1 MAINS
6 DRDPIVAIATASG
19 RGGVGII
26 RLSGEDA
33 FIKAFIDQ
41 FFGSTE
47 CLKPRYAHYRPFKDE
62 SGSLIDEGLAL
73 YFPAPRSYTGES
85 VLELQAHGGP
95 VVMRLLLRE
104 VLAQG
109 RASGLRL
116 AEPGEFTKR
125 AFLNGRMDL
134 SQAEAV
140 INLINAKTQ
149 TETRIAAKN
158 LEGNLSKKIME
169 LREELVELMAKIEVS
184 VDYPEYD
191 YEEVEPDS
199 IVNLLDKK
207 INEINNILK
216 TYEHGKYIKNGVNVA
231 ILGKP
236 NVGKSSLLNNLAN
249 YDKAIVTDIP
259 GTTRDIVEET
269 INLGDIVLNISDTAG
284 IRDTDDIIE
293 KIGVEKSLKI
303 LEEMDLVIYII
314 NGQDGISKEDFEI
327 LSKIQNK
334 GLKYILAINKIDVAQ
349 KDVLN
354 AILKEIKQNKLND
367 PVFISVQENEGIE
380 NLKNEI
386 IKLFN
391 SNDLDYVHELIITNE
406 RHKNL
411 LKKSVDYLY
420 DAKKEIS
427 LGQPID
433 IVSIYV
439 KKATKTLGE
448 IIGADVTE
456 DIISKIFEKFCLG
469 K

>member
-1 MAINS
+1 MSTTIAAIGTALSNS
-6 DRDPIVAIATASG
+6 GIS
-19 RGGVGII
+19 II
-26 RLSGEDA
+26 RISGKDSLNIVKKIFKSGNNLRKNSIVFGKIIYDNE
-33 FIKAFIDQ
+33 FIDNVLV
-41 FFGSTE
+41 S
-47 CLKPRYAHYRPFKDE
+47 
-62 SGSLIDEGLAL
+62 
-73 YFPAPRSYTGES
+73 YFQAPHSYTGEDVCEINCHGGTQITKQILEI
-85 VLELQAHGGP
+85 VLENGA
-95 VVMRLLLRE
+95 
-104 VLAQG
+104 
-109 RASGLRL
+109 RL
-116 AEPGEFTKR
+116 AEPGEFSKR
-125 AFLNGRMDL
+125 AFLNGKMDL

-158 LEGNLSKKIME
+158 LEGNLSKKVRE

-191 YEEVEPDS
+191 YEEVEPTS
-199 IVNLLDKK
+199 IIELLDKK

-314 NGQDGISKEDFEI
+314 NGEDGISKEDFEI
-327 LSKIQNK
+327 LSKIRNK

-349 KDVLN
+349 KNVLN
-354 AILKEIKQNKLND
+354 GILDKIKQNKLND
-367 PVFISVQENEGIE
+367 PIFISVQENKGID

-391 SNDLDYVHELIITNE
+391 SNDLDYAHELIITNE
-406 RHKNL
+406 RHKDL
-411 LKKSVDYLY
+411 LKKAVEYLN

>member
-1 MAINS
+1 MSTTIAAIGTALSNS
-6 DRDPIVAIATASG
+6 GIS
-19 RGGVGII
+19 II
-26 RLSGEDA
+26 RISGKDSLNIVKKIFKSGNNLRKNSIVFGKIIYDNE
-33 FIKAFIDQ
+33 FIDNVLV
-41 FFGSTE
+41 S
-47 CLKPRYAHYRPFKDE
+47 
-62 SGSLIDEGLAL
+62 
-73 YFPAPRSYTGES
+73 YFQAPHSYTGEDVCEINCHGGTQITKQILEI
-85 VLELQAHGGP
+85 VLENGAS
-95 VVMRLLLRE
+95 
-104 VLAQG
+104 LAQ
-109 RASGLRL
+109 
-116 AEPGEFTKR
+116 PGEFSKR
-125 AFLNGRMDL
+125 AFLNGKMDL

-158 LEGNLSKKIME
+158 LEGNLSKKVRE

-191 YEEVEPDS
+191 YEEVEPTS
-199 IVNLLDKK
+199 IIELLDKK

-314 NGQDGISKEDFEI
+314 NGEDGISKEDFEI

-349 KDVLN
+349 KNVLN
-354 AILKEIKQNKLND
+354 GILDKIKQNKLND
-367 PVFISVQENEGIE
+367 PIFISVQENKGID

-391 SNDLDYVHELIITNE
+391 SNDLDYAHELIITNE
-406 RHKNL
+406 RHKDL
-411 LKKSVDYLY
+411 LKKAVEYLN

-448 IIGADVTE
+448 IIGANVTE

>member
-1 MAINS
+1 MSTTIAAIGTALSNS
-6 DRDPIVAIATASG
+6 GIS
-19 RGGVGII
+19 II
-26 RLSGEDA
+26 RISGKDSLNIVKKIFKSGNNLRKNSIVFGKIIYDNE
-33 FIKAFIDQ
+33 FIDNVLV
-41 FFGSTE
+41 S
-47 CLKPRYAHYRPFKDE
+47 
-62 SGSLIDEGLAL
+62 
-73 YFPAPRSYTGES
+73 YFQAPHSYTGEDVCEINCHGGTQITKQILEI
-85 VLELQAHGGP
+85 VLENGA
-95 VVMRLLLRE
+95 
-104 VLAQG
+104 
-109 RASGLRL
+109 RL
-116 AEPGEFTKR
+116 AEPGEFSKR
-125 AFLNGRMDL
+125 AFLNGKMDL

-158 LEGNLSKKIME
+158 LEGNLSKKVRE

-191 YEEVEPDS
+191 YEEVEPTS
-199 IVNLLDKK
+199 IIELLDKK
-207 INEINNILK
+207 VNEINNILN

-314 NGQDGISKEDFEI
+314 NGEDGISKEDFEI

-349 KDVLN
+349 KNVLN
-354 AILKEIKQNKLND
+354 GILDEIKQNELND
-367 PVFISVQENEGIE
+367 PIFISVQENKGIDK
-380 NLKNEI
+380 LKDEI

-391 SNDLDYVHELIITNE
+391 SNDLDYAHELIITNE
-406 RHKNL
+406 RHKDL
-411 LKKSVDYLY
+411 LKKSVDYLN

>member
-1 MAINS
+1 MSTTIAAIGTALSNS
-6 DRDPIVAIATASG
+6 GIS
-19 RGGVGII
+19 II
-26 RLSGEDA
+26 RISGKDSLSIINKIFKTNHEIEPNTIVFGKILKNNE
-33 FIKAFIDQ
+33 FIDNVLL
-41 FFGSTE
+41 S
-47 CLKPRYAHYRPFKDE
+47 YFK
-62 SGSLIDEGLAL
+62 
-73 YFPAPRSYTGES
+73 APHSYTGEDVCEINCHGGTQITRQILEI
-85 VLELQAHGGP
+85 VLENGA
-95 VVMRLLLRE
+95 
-104 VLAQG
+104 
-109 RASGLRL
+109 RL
-116 AEPGEFTKR
+116 AEPGEFSKR
-125 AFLNGRMDL
+125 AFLNGKMDL

-191 YEEVEPDS
+191 YDEVEPDS

-420 DAKKEIS
+420 DAKKEI
-427 LGQPID
+427 
-433 IVSIYV
+433 
-439 KKATKTLGE
+439 
-448 IIGADVTE
+448 
-456 DIISKIFEKFCLG
+456 
-469 K
+469 